1 MIRGICIILLFYF
14 LGEVASYFM
23 NGFIPGSV
31 CGMVLLFAALMSR
44 ILCPEHVRQ
53 VSKILTQNMALF
65 FSPAGVGIMANFG
78 IIAENW
84 VALAVIAVGTTILVL
99 LSVGISMQILD
110 KRIK

>member
-14 LGEVASYFM
+14 FGEVASYFM

-44 ILCPEHVRQ
+44 IVRPEHVRQ

-65 FSPAGVGIMANFG
+65 FIPAGVGIMANFG

-84 VALAVIAVGTTILVL
+84 VALAVFAWGEKLFGLFVG
-99 LSVGISMQILD
+99 GISMQNL
-110 KRIK
+110 

>member
-14 LGEVASYFM
+14 LGEVVSYFM

-31 CGMVLLFAALMSR
+31 CGMVLLFAALMMR
-44 ILCPEHVRQ
+44 IVRPEHVKH
-53 VSKILTQNMALF
+53 VSHILTQNMALF
-65 FSPAGVGIMANFG
+65 FIPAGVGIMANFG
-78 IIAENW
+78 IVAENW
-84 VALAVIAVGTTILVL
+84 VALTVIAVGTTILVL

>member
-14 LGEVASYFM
+14 LGEVASYLM

-44 ILCPEHVRQ
+44 IVRPEHVRQ

-65 FSPAGVGIMANFG
+65 FIPAGVGIMANFG

>member
-14 LGEVASYFM
+14 FGEVASYFM

-44 ILCPEHVRQ
+44 IVRPEHVRQ

-65 FSPAGVGIMANFG
+65 FIPAGVGIMANFG

-84 VALAVIAVGTTILVL
+84 VALAVFLGGTANLVL
-99 LSVGISMQILD
+99 FWGGKLDENLD
-110 KRIK
+110 KRH